1 MKRKRNPERADRE
14 NPVWTK
20 ETFARARKARE
31 VLPEIFGKQ
40 TAAKMLK
47 PRGRPKSGNARYVHF
62 PASAA
67 RYIGSLEGYRSRLAN
82 PYGRSANRCPLERIL
97 IDPFCRP
104 PTTASETGITGRRE
118 LVPVEGLLGAA
129 RLAPAGSPAKTPA
142 FNFAWRRSCRTRL
155 AFLSGVR
162 IADD

>member
-20 ETFARARKARE
+20 ETFRARVR
-31 VLPEIFGKQ
+31 
-40 TAAKMLK
+40 
-47 PRGRPKSGNARYVHF
+47 RARYCQKYLASKLPPKCSNLVVDLNPVMPVRPF
-62 PASAA
+62 PCVCRPIHWLVGRLQA
-67 RYIGSLEGYRSRLAN
+67 RLAN